1 VAETAEALVL
11 RGAPRA
17 ATEVQERHPERS
29 ILELRGICKRF
40 RQGADEVVALADVDL
55 SLAPGEFVALVGP
68 SGSGKSTLLHI
79 AGGLDDPSSG
89 TVRMDSADLSGLG
102 ARGRARLRRRRI
114 GFVFQ
119 FFQLIPSL
127 TVSENV
133 ELPLLFD
140 GDRAGPVA
148 ARELL
153 AAVGL
158 EHKCE
163 RYPAELS
170 GGEMQRVAI
179 ARALVAR
186 PPLILAD
193 EPTGNLDSATGA
205 SVLAL
210 LTSRVHDTG
219 AALLLVTHDERAAR
233 QADRLLSVKDGQLFP
248 S

>member
-1 VAETAEALVL
+1 MAGQSLPTAE
-11 RGAPRA
+11 RA
-17 ATEVQERHPERS
+17 AMENGNQT
-29 ILELRGICKRF
+29 LELHGVWKRY
-40 RQGADEVVALADVDL
+40 RQGGDDLVALADVSL
-55 SLAPGEFVALVGP
+55 SVCPGEFVAVVGP

-79 AGGLDDPSSG
+79 AGGLDEPDSG
-89 TVRMDSADLSGLG
+89 VVTLDGVSLATLG
-102 ARGRARLRRRRI
+102 AGARARLRRRKI

-127 TVSENV
+127 SVVENI

-140 GDRAGPVA
+140 GHHSPRDA
-148 ARELL
+148 ALTLL

-158 EHKCE
+158 DGKGA
-163 RYPAELS
+163 RFPSELS

-193 EPTGNLDSATGA
+193 EPTGNLDSVTGA
-205 SVLAL
+205 EVLDV
-210 LTSRVHDTG
+210 LTTQVRQDG
-219 AALLLVTHDERAAR
+219 ASLVLVTHDPVAAGL
-233 QADRLLSVKDGQLFP
+233 ADRVVTMRDGQIQP